1 MKLNLRAAL
10 PLLMGVAISYSACK
24 KTENKPQSTTT
35 DNAAVSQASAAIGKN
50 LAQSLVG
57 AFGGASIKDG
67 VNPSTTFKAASKT
80 KVQSTDV
87 GCGFYTDNSLNLV
100 WNQGDTLKATKTGG
114 YSYYFV
120 CNGAATI
127 GYNLVDSIKTVG
139 SGPGY
144 SFVYNTVQKYTVRGL
159 NTNNSN
165 FSLNGTMQ
173 ANADNN
179 YTKPVSATSVH
190 VTYTFTNLYVHGDDN
205 FDITSGN
212 ATFVSKGSFNG
223 GGWEYSGTLRFLGNH
238 KAQMVFL
245 NHEYLVDLTT
255 GATTPN

>member
-10 PLLMGVAISYSACK
+10 PLLMGVAVFYSACQK
-24 KTENKPQSTTT
+24 NGSKPQSTTT
-35 DNAAVSQASAAIGKN
+35 TPSVSQASSAIGKN

-67 VNPSTTFKAASKT
+67 VNPSTTFKAPSKIKT
-80 KVQSTDV
+80 QSNDY
-87 GCGFYTDNSLNLV
+87 GCGFYTDTSLNLV
-100 WNQGDTLKATKTGG
+100 WNQGDSLKATKSGG
-114 YSYYFV
+114 YSYFFV
-120 CNGAATI
+120 CNNKATI
-127 GYNLVDSIKTVG
+127 GYNLVDSINTAG

-144 SFVYNTVQKYTVRGL
+144 AYVYDVVQKYTVRGL

-165 FSLNGTMQ
+165 FSLNGTMKSFT
-173 ANADNN
+173 DNH
-179 YTKPVSATSVH
+179 YTKPVSFASVH
-190 VTYTFTNLYVHGDDN
+190 VTYNFTDLYVHGDDN

-212 ATFVSKGSFNG
+212 ATFVSQGKTNG

-238 KAQMVFL
+238 KAQMTFL